1 MSHPSVERT
10 YSSGKRLTLLMMR
23 QVGMEMATA
32 VRMWMNVWP
41 IMVVA
46 PVLPWYSV
54 WTPWAPFTVA
64 RVLQVCRK
72 NALSSLELKG
82 SSLSVC
88 HLTTSYFILSTGYEG
103 DGKTCTQTNI
113 CATNNGG
120 CYPLATCS
128 SSPGRVHPPFDYCY
142 TCTCTLPCPPGV

>member
-1 MSHPSVERT
+1 
-10 YSSGKRLTLLMMR
+10 MMC
-23 QVGMEMATA
+23 QVGMETATA

-72 NALSSLELKG
+72 KALSYLQLKG
-82 SSLSVC
+82 CSLIVC

-128 SSPGRVHPPFDYCY
+128 SNPGRGLLNLEYIHHLPIATPF
-142 TCTCTLPCPPGV
+142 TCTCALPRPPGVSEIMHQSQ